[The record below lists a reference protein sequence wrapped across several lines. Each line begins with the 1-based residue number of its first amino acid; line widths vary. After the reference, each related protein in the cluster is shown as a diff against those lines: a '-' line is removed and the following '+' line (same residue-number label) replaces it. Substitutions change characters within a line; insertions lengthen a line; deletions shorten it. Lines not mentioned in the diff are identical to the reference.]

1 MDNGNLIYSRSI
13 NAGLRPDPFLL
24 VSQWAD
30 EYRILSQTA
39 SAEPGRFRTSRTPYL
54 KEIMDCLSPT
64 SPTEEVVFMK
74 GAQIGGT
81 ECGNNWIGYVIDQ
94 APGPMLVVQ
103 PTVEMAKRWSKGRLA
118 PLIEDTPTL
127 RDKVKDPRSRDSG
140 NTVQSKEFAG
150 GIVVITGA
158 NSAVGLRSMPVRY
171 LFLDEIDAYPLD
183 VNGEGDPI
191 SLAIRRTSTFTRRK
205 ILKVSTPTISG
216 ISRIDRDFENSDKR
230 YFWVPCPECNEYQV
244 LKWSQIRF
252 ENNDPA
258 IAQYIC
264 EHCGAGI
271 KNHQKTWMLERGQWR
286 ALNPDVKKVAGFH
299 LSSLYSPVGWF
310 SWNDAVARFLVAK
323 DNEELLKVW
332 VNTVLGETWVDKGEA
347 PDWERLF
354 ERAED
359 YKIGLIPEAG
369 LFLTA
374 GADIQKDRI
383 EVEIIAWGKDRQSWS
398 IEYKVF
404 YGDPARQEVWEQLS
418 ELLQASFEHASGI
431 SLPILM
437 MAVDSGYATQEVYQW
452 VRKAPSARVIAVKG
466 VERAI
471 VPLGSPNRVDLS
483 TKGKRLRRGA
493 KVWPVGVSILKS
505 EFYHWLK
512 LYRDEDGVFPSGYCH
527 FPKYDPEYFKQ
538 VTAEQLVTR
547 MVKGYPK
554 REWQKIRERNEA
566 LDCRVYARAAAIAL
580 GVEQWS
586 ENKWQKIINSFAGSK
601 SADTTVPVEQKNKS
615 LAIKTRKRSS
625 RSNFMSR

>member
-1 MDNGNLIYSRSI
+1 MDDATLIYNESF

-54 KEIMDCLSPT
+54 KEIMDCLSPA
-64 SPTEEVVFMK
+64 SNVEEVVFMK
-74 GAQIGGT
+74 GAQVGGT

-118 PLIEDTPTL
+118 PLIEDTSAL

-140 NTVQSKEFAG
+140 NTVQSKEFPG

-191 SLAIRRTSTFTRRK
+191 SLAIRRTSTFSRRK

-216 ISRIDRDFENSDKR
+216 ISRVDRDFENSDKR
-230 YFWVPCPECNEYQV
+230 YFWVPCPECNEHQV

-258 IAQYIC
+258 TTRYIC

-271 KNHQKTWMLERGQWR
+271 KNHQKAWMLERGQWR
-286 ALNPDVKKVAGFH
+286 ALNPAVKKSAGFH

-383 EVEIIAWGKDRQSWS
+383 EVEIVAWGKDRQSWS

-404 YGDPARQEVWEQLS
+404 YGDPAREQVWEQLS

-437 MAVDSGYATQEVYQW
+437 MAIDSGYATQEVYQW
-452 VRKAPSARVIAVKG
+452 VRKAPPARVIAIKG

-471 VPLGSPNRVDLS
+471 VPLGSPNRVDVS
-483 TKGKRLRRGA
+483 AKGKRLRRGA

-512 LYRDEDGVFPSGYCH
+512 LYRDEDGIFPSGYCH

-580 GVEQWS
+580 GVERWS
-586 ENKWQKIINSFAGSK
+586 ENKWQKVINSFAGNQS
-601 SADTTVPVEQKNKS
+601 SETSVQPAVQKNKS
-615 LAIKTRKRSS
+615 LAIKNRKRVS
-625 RSNFMSR
+625 RSSFMG

>member
-1 MDNGNLIYSRSI
+1 MVKVIR
-13 NAGLRPDPFLL
+13 
-24 VSQWAD
+24 
-30 EYRILSQTA
+30 YRWQ
-39 SAEPGRFRTSRTPYL
+39 
-54 KEIMDCLSPT
+54 
-64 SPTEEVVFMK
+64 
-74 GAQIGGT
+74 
-81 ECGNNWIGYVIDQ
+81 
-94 APGPMLVVQ
+94 
-103 PTVEMAKRWSKGRLA
+103 
-118 PLIEDTPTL
+118 
-127 RDKVKDPRSRDSG
+127 
-140 NTVQSKEFAG
+140 
-150 GIVVITGA
+150 
-158 NSAVGLRSMPVRY
+158 
-171 LFLDEIDAYPLD
+171 
-183 VNGEGDPI
+183 
-191 SLAIRRTSTFTRRK
+191 
-205 ILKVSTPTISG
+205 
-216 ISRIDRDFENSDKR
+216 
-230 YFWVPCPECNEYQV
+230 YFWVPCPECNEHQV

-258 IAQYIC
+258 TARYIC
-264 EHCGAGI
+264 EHCGAAI
-271 KNHQKTWMLERGQWR
+271 KNHQKAWMLEHGQWR
-286 ALNPDVKKVAGFH
+286 ALNPAVKKVAGFH

-359 YKIGLIPEAG
+359 YRIGLVPESG

-383 EVEIIAWGKDRQSWS
+383 EVEVVAWGKDRQSWS
-398 IEYKVF
+398 VEYKVY
-404 YGDPARQEVWEQLS
+404 YGDPARFEVWEQLS
-418 ELLQASFEHASGI
+418 ELLQTSFEHESGI

-452 VRKAPSARVIAVKG
+452 VRKAPPARVIAIKG

-471 VPLGSPNRVDLS
+471 VPLGSPNRVDVN

-512 LYRDEDGVFPSGYCH
+512 LTCDEDGVFPSGYCH
-527 FPKYDPEYFKQ
+527 FPKYAPEYFKQ

-566 LDCRVYARAAAIAL
+566 LDCRIYARAAAIAL

-586 ENKWQKIINSFAGSK
+586 DSKWQKIISSFAGSQ
-601 SADTTVPVEQKNKS
+601 SADATKQPAEHKNKS